1 MLGDRVTAMNR
12 RGETHLAS
20 TELELERIAAGLLK
34 TRPGEAVADK
44 TGSSPVDQLTEA
56 IEAGEDPLGEQFCR
70 LRLAAVRRRDG
81 AVYTP
86 PAIVVAMVRWAAG
99 EGRDPHRV
107 VDPGTGSGRFLFA
120 AGKAFP
126 NAALVAVEPDPLAGL
141 LLRANARV
149 LGMDDRLTLLSADY
163 RSITLPKIPQ
173 PTLFIGNPPYVR
185 HHGISKRWKDWFA
198 HSALRLGLK
207 ASKLAGLHVHFLLK
221 TRELAANGDYGAFIT
236 AAEWLDV
243 NYGDFVRKLLLRQL
257 GGTSVHVIKAGTMP
271 FAGTASTAA
280 ITCFRVGETGNG
292 MRFRAVTSAH
302 GLDDLRGGV
311 QIPPTRLESA
321 SRWSTMLR
329 PCNGRPAG
337 HVEIGELCRVHRG
350 QVTGCNRAW
359 ITGAYSGELPD
370 AVLQPVVTRAR
381 ELFEASPVLKD
392 ASALRRVVSLPLDLD
407 ELDAGTHVKVEQFL
421 HWAKSLGADQS
432 YVARHRRTWWSISF
446 RPPAPIL
453 CTYMARRRP
462 AFVRNLCGARHLNIA
477 HGIYPRETMATSLLD
492 SLAAWLQ
499 DNVSLS
505 AGRVYA
511 GGLTKFE
518 PREVERILIPPLEEL
533 DERTATL
540 DLARA
545 HARCRERTHVLSAL
559 AAN

>member
-1 MLGDRVTAMNR
+1 M
-12 RGETHLAS
+12 ES
-20 TELELERIAAGLLK
+20 
-34 TRPGEAVADK
+34 RPGGAVADK
-44 TGSSPVDQLTEA
+44 TGSSPFDRLIEA
-56 IEAGEDPLGEQFCR
+56 IEAGEDPLGEQFCS
-70 LRLAAVRRRDG
+70 LRPAQVRRRDG

-86 PAIVVAMVRWAAG
+86 AAIVEAMVRWSVG
-99 EGRDPHRV
+99 QDRDPHRI
-107 VDPGTGSGRFLFA
+107 VDPGAGSGRFLFA

-141 LLRANARV
+141 LLCANASV
-149 LGMDDRLTLLSADY
+149 LGMDGRVTLLSADY
-163 RSITLPKIPQ
+163 RSITLPEIPG

-185 HHGISKRWKDWFA
+185 HHGISKHWKDWFA
-198 HSALRLGLK
+198 QGARRLGLK

-243 NYGDFVRKLLLRQL
+243 NYGDLVRKLLLREL

-280 ITCFRVGETGNG
+280 ITCFRRGETGNG
-292 MRFRAVTSAH
+292 MRFRAVASAD

-311 QIPPTRLESA
+311 RMPPTRLA
-321 SRWSTMLR
+321 TTSRWSTLLG
-329 PCNGRPAG
+329 PSNGRPEG
-337 HVEIGELCRVHRG
+337 HVELGELCRVHRG

-359 ITGAYSGELPD
+359 IVGAYPGELPD
-370 AVLQPVVTRAR
+370 SVLKPAVTRAR
-381 ELFEASPVLKD
+381 ELFEASPVLAD

-407 ELDAGTHVKVEQFL
+407 ELDAGTQIQVEQFL
-421 HWAKSLGADQS
+421 DWAKRQGADQS

-477 HGIYPRETMATSLLD
+477 HGIYPRETMAASLLD
-492 SLAAWLQ
+492 SLSAWLQ
-499 DNVSLS
+499 GNVSLS

-533 DERTATL
+533 HERTATL
-540 DLARA
+540 DTARTD
-545 HARCRERTHVLSAL
+545 ARRRERSRVLSAV
-559 AAN
+559 AAD